1 MKKKTKQILSALS
14 VLAIALTAV
23 AGYGYHIF
31 LSPNLKLTE
40 KVYLYID
47 RDDTPDS
54 VYTKLQQLIYPS
66 NLQGYQWLCA
76 LKPPQTT
83 HTGRYQITPTDNMLS
98 IYKRLTRGQQSP
110 VKVTFNNL
118 RTSAQLAARIGE
130 QLMIDSIE
138 IATRLNDSNFCAK
151 MGYNC
156 QTIVCLFLPNTYELY
171 WNISA
176 DKLFERMQKEH
187 QHFWN
192 ESRLH
197 QAKAIGFTPVE
208 VSIIAS
214 IVEEET
220 NQTAERP
227 IVAGLYINRL
237 HRSMPLQADPTIKFA
252 LQNFGLKRILNTHL
266 TVDSPYNT
274 YLHAGLPPGPIRI
287 PTPKTLDQVLNY
299 TRHSFLYMCAKED
312 FSGSHNFA
320 SSLAQHQINA
330 RKYWNALNKRKIF

>member
-1 MKKKTKQILSALS
+1 
-14 VLAIALTAV
+14 
-23 AGYGYHIF
+23 
-31 LSPNLKLTE
+31 
-40 KVYLYID
+40 
-47 RDDTPDS
+47 
-54 VYTKLQQLIYPS
+54 
-66 NLQGYQWLCA
+66 
-76 LKPPQTT
+76 
-83 HTGRYQITPTDNMLS
+83 
-98 IYKRLTRGQQSP
+98 
-110 VKVTFNNL
+110 
-118 RTSAQLAARIGE
+118 
-130 QLMIDSIE
+130 
-138 IATRLNDSNFCAK
+138 